1 MNALVC
7 VLLLLVTGLT
17 LCRAQPGIYLAINAL
32 AYEDEDGNIVKRRLE
47 VAWYGGQVDAGDRV
61 VLSDS
66 HGEVST
72 ISPALH
78 PDGFHIFPGNLPYPS
93 LSELGYTP
101 AILLY

>member
-1 MNALVC
+1 MNELVC
-7 VLLLLVTGLT
+7 VLLLLVT

-47 VAWYGGQVDAGDRV
+47 VDWYGGQVDAGDRI

-78 PDGFHIFPGNLPYPS
+78 PDGFYIFPGNLPYPS
-93 LSELGYTP
+93 LSELGYAA
-101 AILLY
+101 AILLH